1 MGKPLPLPMSLQVL
15 IVTKT
20 LIFIGD
26 GVGNRA
32 RFGNPYSGVFVKNP
46 EYAGNSDE
54 YDFYL
59 TDRHNHAIRI
69 LSPLGQVTTYAGRG
83 SASLNSNPWGYA
95 NGTAYEKMHVL
106 IVPKGIAWDERDNT
120 IYVGD
125 ANNYRIRKIGLKK
138 ILMNKHR
145 IKMKK

>member
-1 MGKPLPLPMSLQVL
+1 MP
-15 IVTKT
+15 
-20 LIFIGD
+20 
-26 GVGNRA
+26 
-32 RFGNPYSGVFVKNP
+32 
-46 EYAGNSDE
+46 GNSDE

-95 NGTAYEKMHVL
+95 NGRLREDARFNR
-106 IVPKGIAWDERDNT
+106 PKGIAWDERDNT

-125 ANNYRIRKIGLKK
+125 ANNYRIRKIGLEED
-138 ILMNKHR
+138 INE
-145 IKMKK
+145 